1 MVDSLADDAIAALAN
16 PKRGMVAR
24 NSAIYRSSGLKRRAA
39 QLYNNMRQATRFILD
54 DDFVDFAMETSMRSN
69 LVDLVDQYK
78 LFRLPHDNVWIE
90 WDEVRRQKTLE
101 RMADEFGLGSSV
113 KWAEIAP
120 RVGYLLNASPYNGY
134 QHESYIA
141 TPINTF
147 HDTGQKLQINPHETV
162 EVPKHYDGKVAV
174 SPLSIQFATMQEGS
188 GFTLE
193 HHRHFLKDFLG
204 DGVPIDEDA
213 VDAARKAE
221 ANATIECLGHW
232 WGQRNAVGTDFE
244 DTPEDGK
251 SAGNALYDLVAHHR
265 LIQGPGV
272 DFFVDMDTTQWTTE
286 EGERM
291 RQAGLEMTR
300 GDSRFLITVM
310 GMLNFDWVVK
320 TPREA
325 AGRRYKFGKFR
336 KGDSHIEV
344 AIDLPKFHGITI
356 TPKGFGAMNETS
368 RRQHSVRGHWRRYRD
383 GRRVWITAHL
393 RGDPKLGIIT
403 KDYRLQ
409 HRRKT

>member
-24 NSAIYRSSGLKRRAA
+24 NSAIFRSSGLKRRAA
-39 QLYNNMRQATRFILD
+39 QLYSNMRQATRFVLD

-69 LVDLVDQYK
+69 LADLVDQYK

-134 QHESYIA
+134 QHEAYIA

-147 HDTGQKLQINPHETV
+147 SEDINH
-162 EVPKHYDGKVAV
+162 KYQGKVAV

-188 GFTLE
+188 GFTFE

-204 DGVPIDEDA
+204 DGVPIDDDA
-213 VDAARKAE
+213 VSAARKAE
-221 ANATIECLGHW
+221 TSATVECLGLW
-232 WGQRNAVGTDFE
+232 WVRRNGGWKD
-244 DTPEDGK
+244 EDGK
-251 SAGNALYDLVAHHR
+251 TPPFEEWINESRYKALYDLVTHHR

-272 DFFVDMDTTQWTTE
+272 DFFVDMGTTEWTTK

-291 RQAGLEMTR
+291 RKMGTEMTR

-344 AIDLPKFHGITI
+344 AIDLPKFRGITI
-356 TPKGFGAMNETS
+356 TPKGFGAMNET
-368 RRQHSVRGHWRRYRD
+368 
-383 GRRVWITAHL
+383 
-393 RGDPKLGIIT
+393 K
-403 KDYRLQ
+403 
-409 HRRKT
+409 